1 MGRRKN
7 AEAPPR
13 PRHSPRHEPHGDD
26 DPFTPP
32 RGSAPPAAT
41 EAPFD
46 SSPATQE
53 SGREATLFSPETICM
68 PGGAC
73 HIRRYSGATDEPM
86 SRSSSQAQLPAA
98 ALVRCSSDVARNPLQ
113 LSQNSPMIITDIT
126 PRNTSQSPAF
136 LDSSPH
142 THRAASHSA
151 TPADG
156 FVTSSF
162 REAHVKQMQRLLP
175 SAAAE
180 AHGGDA
186 ILTWM
191 TALHPLTP
199 QSRHATTPIIF
210 GVNPSFAKAEL
221 PA

>member
-1 MGRRKN
+1 MGRRKTP
-7 AEAPPR
+7 AAPPH
-13 PRHSPRHEPHGDD
+13 PRHSPRHESDGDD

-53 SGREATLFSPETICM
+53 SGREATLFSPEICM
-68 PGGAC
+68 PAGAR

-98 ALVRCSSDVARNPLQ
+98 ALVRCPSDARNPLQ
-113 LSQNSPMIITDIT
+113 LSQSSPMIITDIT
-126 PRNTSQSPAF
+126 PRNTSQSPAV

-156 FVTSSF
+156 FVTSSSF

-175 SAAAE
+175 SAAGEEHA
-180 AHGGDA
+180 ADA

-199 QSRHATTPIIF
+199 QSRNATTPMTF
-210 GVNPSFAKAEL
+210 GVNPSFAKAEV